1 MARVSTPDPIP
12 LTDSPLKYDTYR
24 RVYAA
29 VLLSSQPTA
38 IADLAGLELRAAM
51 RILQWLNSSG
61 LIEHKGTQWLPN
73 LDRVKL
79 VLDPVIEDDVTA
91 TPIPRRP
98 QQRALFLERAAQL
111 FEYDVEYPEAEV
123 NERLKELNPDFAALR
138 RYLVEAQLLT
148 RDHGI
153 YQRPMSPPGN

>member
-1 MARVSTPDPIP
+1 MPGVVP
-12 LTDSPLKYDTYR
+12 LTDSPLKYETYR

-29 VLLSSQPTA
+29 VLLTSQPTA
-38 IADLAGLELRAAM
+38 IADLAGLDLRATM

-61 LIEHKGTQWLPN
+61 LVEHGGAEWLPR
-73 LDRVKL
+73 LDRVSL
-79 VLDPVIEDDVTA
+79 MLDSVAEDDLTQ

-98 QQRALFLERAAQL
+98 QQRALFLERAATL
-111 FEYDVEYPEAEV
+111 FEYGVEYPEAEV

-153 YQRPMSPPGN
+153 YQRPMSPPSP

>member
-1 MARVSTPDPIP
+1 MTSNSGPVP

-61 LIEHKGTQWLPN
+61 LVEHRGAEWVPN
-73 LDRVKL
+73 LDRVLL
-79 VLDPVIEDDVTA
+79 VLDRVAEYELSL

-138 RYLVEAQLLT
+138 RYLVDAQLLT

-153 YQRPMSPPGN
+153 YQRPMSPPSP